1 MKGFVVAGTA
11 SGVGKTTITAALLAA
26 LRARGLTVQ
35 PFKCGPDYIDPAH
48 HVAIAG
54 RPSYN
59 LDTWMMPLET
69 NRAIFWS
76 AVRDAD
82 VAVVEGVMGLFDGAS
97 GNSDEGSTAEIA
109 RLLGLPVVLVVDA
122 SNAARSVAAVVKGF
136 RDFDPKLRIL
146 GVILNGAAGPAHL
159 KLLCEAIAQVDVPV
173 LGSFPPLPQAKLAE
187 RHLGLVTAG
196 EKTWSVEQ
204 VGALAEAVEKN
215 VDLEG
220 LLESASLELR
230 AANSEPLAQERSV
243 GARMPSDTA
252 FGSAASRIQ
261 ESHYD
266 RVRIGVARD
275 QAFSF
280 YYQSSL
286 DALRAAGAELI
297 DISPLSDCALP
308 AALDG
313 LYLGGG
319 YPEIFAEEL
328 AQNHAFLRSLREFVA
343 GGHPVYAECGGL
355 MYVADELTTLDGRRH
370 TMASV
375 LPLAIEMLSRLDG
388 FGYTEVELL
397 DDCLIGERGARLR
410 GHSFHYSRVTR
421 TGDLK
426 RRYRTR
432 QSLTGAENHEG
443 YSVGNVLASYI
454 HLSFAASPE
463 AATHFVQSCRQAKAV
478 AQ

>member
-26 LRARGLTVQ
+26 LRARSLTVQ

-48 HVAIAG
+48 HVAVAA
-54 RPSYN
+54 RASYN

-69 NRAIFWS
+69 NRAIF
-76 AVRDAD
+76 AAATGEAD

-97 GNSDEGSTAEIA
+97 GSSEQGSTAEIA
-109 RLLGLPVVLVVDA
+109 KLLGLPVVLIVEA

-136 RDFDPKLRIL
+136 RDFDPQLQIL
-146 GVILNGAAGPAHL
+146 GVILNGVAGPAHL
-159 KLLCEAIAQVDVPV
+159 KLLRDAIAQVDVPV
-173 LGSFPPLPQAKLAE
+173 LGAFPRLPDAELAE

-196 EKTWSVEQ
+196 EKTWSTRQ
-204 VGALAEAVEKN
+204 VNVLAEAAEKSL
-215 VDLEG
+215 DLSLLLANCELEEG
-220 LLESASLELR
+220 KR
-230 AANSEPLAQERSV
+230 RFGISEP
-243 GARMPSDTA
+243 TA
-252 FGSAASRIQ
+252 LRRDNAVSGGN
-261 ESHYD
+261 D

-286 DALRAAGAELI
+286 DALGAAGAELI
-297 DISPLSDCALP
+297 DVSPLADHDLP

-319 YPEIFAEEL
+319 YPEVFAEEL
-328 AQNHAFLRSLREFVA
+328 AGNQPFLSSLREFVA
-343 GGHPVYAECGGL
+343 SGHPVYAECGGL
-355 MYVADELTTLDGRRH
+355 MYLASELVTLDARCHR
-370 TMASV
+370 MAAI
-375 LPLAIEMLSRLDG
+375 LPLAVEMLTRLDG

-397 DDCLIGERGARLR
+397 GDCLVGERGTRLR
-410 GHSFHYSRVTR
+410 GHSFHYSRITHS
-421 TGDLK
+421 GKLE

-432 QSLTGAENHEG
+432 QSLTGAETYEG
-443 YSVGNVLASYI
+443 YSLDNVLASYI
-454 HLSFAASPE
+454 HLSFAANP
-463 AATHFVQSCRQAKAV
+463 AAAARFVRGCRQARAV